1 MEIKNISIE
10 KLIPYEFNNKEHDE
24 IQITRIASSIKEFWF
39 VQPIVIDKDNTIII
53 WHGRYLA
60 AIELW
65 LKEVP
70 IVRADTLDKDQ
81 VRKLRILDNKLN
93 ESEWH
98 LWNLKL
104 ELDYLWQLDIWELN
118 IDIKDMF
125 PDLDMGDENDVDDE
139 NENTIPEDPTK
150 IIVEEWDIFWL
161 WAYIEKDWKKLD
173 VVEFIK

>member
-1 MEIKNISIE
+1 M
-10 KLIPYEFNNKEHDE
+10 
-24 IQITRIASSIKEFWF
+24 
-39 VQPIVIDKDNTIII
+39 
-53 WHGRYLA
+53 
-60 AIELW
+60 
-65 LKEVP
+65 P